1 MYYWE
6 YGGQEFPWGV
16 VQQWART
23 FFVTVAVR
31 EVVKADRVRVPLH
44 RHRILMRESQYRFE
58 R

>member
-31 EVVKADRVRVPLH
+31 EVVNADRVRD